1 MMVSFSNKLNWG
13 AMVVVKIVGR
23 CLLRLLEMKLKRMK
37 EGNGSLVFDFNNI
50 KIAISYSTRNVVR
63 EIYAVFHRVDDRNV
77 NVLLLIF
84 ADR

>member
-1 MMVSFSNKLNWG
+1 
-13 AMVVVKIVGR
+13 
-23 CLLRLLEMKLKRMK
+23 MKL
-37 EGNGSLVFDFNNI
+37 GFDVNNI
-50 KIAISYSTRNVVR
+50 KIALSYSTRNVVR